1 MSGSPK
7 YSTVRVSA
15 ARARRE
21 AAAAAQRAAAR
32 RERAAARQA
41 RLRQQQAQRERDRQ
55 RRQAE
60 QVAAA
65 LGDQQRALE
74 AGLAEIRALVTQSR
88 AAPGSAG
95 PARQAQLTEVEQ
107 AVAGLQAEIR
117 GGSDVA
123 RYRAEVAALR
133 SRAVALRQELRGTER
148 AVGRPAIVASL
159 RERLGAARATVPAG
173 DDIAVA
179 QFARCDKLLS
189 ELDTAAGEPAGVRF
203 EVLHGSAEHAVA
215 RAEHLAA
222 EAAAAE
228 RAAAERAAAG
238 RAAAGRAAA
247 GRAAAGR
254 AGAGAALVPEPG
266 PAPADD
272 PGDALAGLGERLA
285 VLRDP
290 VLAAS
295 SDAAAFEDF
304 ALRDQLDQALRTAD
318 TALAAGRA
326 DAALTAV
333 SQLEELLP
341 VAEERLDGLLAAHE
355 RRGEL
360 ALALRDVMA
369 DQGMAYLGGDAEGA
383 KFQLRFER
391 PSGAVY
397 TTTIDSDREGGVV
410 LTYAIDGEPDIRVPA
425 EAAASRRPATRPRR
439 SSPVSISCWP
449 GTGSTSA
456 S

>member
-123 RYRAEVAALR
+123 RYRAELAALR

-228 RAAAERAAAG
+228 RAAAG

-247 GRAAAGR
+247 G
-254 AGAGAALVPEPG
+254 AALVPERG

-425 EAAASRRPATRPRR
+425 EAAACRRPATRPRR